1 MSVLEISLRSK
12 ALFLIFGSSFVS
24 LVVIFD
30 TNLSM
35 SLSSSGS
42 ERYWELLMVS
52 LEISWRTISLFAVL
66 VGKVLAKSYTSPQV
80 IWFVMMT
87 KCANLTSAQSIGH
100 Y

>member
-1 MSVLEISLRSK
+1 MSVLKISLRSK

-52 LEISWRTISLFAVL
+52 LEEISWRTISLFAVL
-66 VGKVLAKSYTSPQV
+66 VGKVFEKS
-80 IWFVMMT
+80 
-87 KCANLTSAQSIGH
+87 
-100 Y
+100 

>member
-80 IWFVMMT
+80 IWCAMMEI
-87 KCANLTSAQSIGH
+87 CANLTSAQSIGH